1 MPQIYPIEK
10 CKVPVDFNAMIQRLK
25 AKYPYLN
32 GWYNSGITSA
42 LILGYKVEY
51 LERYLDAL
59 SLPKKENP
67 FGSFEMKIIYPN
79 KEMVNLRQYRYAGK
93 LRIKQLEKI
102 NVRDCSI
109 SFIEE
114 HIEKMMSIIE
124 EKRME
129 MKMVTINNRK
139 KEMEKDFK
147 CN

>member
-25 AKYPYLN
+25 AKYPYLS
-32 GWYNSGITSA
+32 GWFNSSITSP
-42 LILGYKVEY
+42 LILGYKVEQP
-51 LERYLDAL
+51 ERYLDAL

-67 FGSFEMKIIYPN
+67 FGSYEMKIIDPN

-93 LRIKQLEKI
+93 LRIKYLDRI
-102 NVRDCSI
+102 NAHDCSI

-124 EKRME
+124 EKRLE
-129 MKMVTINNRK
+129 LKMDSINSRK
-139 KEMEKDFK
+139 NEMEKDFK
-147 CN
+147 